1 MPYFERKPYL
11 DNASAD
17 TVPQPPDV
25 PITDLAR
32 HVLSGETR
40 RKHHLDGPFA
50 CGSSTSPGGKA
61 KITLEISAN
70 PDSGPVHMR
79 FEAGD
84 MVAKA
89 GAAIPAGLIYVT
101 PTEMHLLPGDSQ
113 ELRIVTRVPDLLP
126 AGQYTGRITGT
137 GSEPTAIVVS
147 FDVAEA

>member
-11 DNASAD
+11 DTGSTD

-25 PITDLAR
+25 PITDMAR

-50 CGSSTSPGGKA
+50 CSSSTTPGDQA
-61 KITLEISAN
+61 TITLEISAN
-70 PDSGPVHMR
+70 SDSGPVHMR

-84 MVAKA
+84 MVSKA
-89 GAAIPAGLIYVT
+89 GAAIPASLIYVT
-101 PTEMHLLPGDSQ
+101 PKEMHLLPGGSQ

-126 AGQYTGRITGT
+126 AGQYTGRITGM